1 MLDAYKEIRLPYTI
15 ANQTADVLTLAW
27 GENGGR
33 QMAVTRQGNTL
44 EFNDGIRQT
53 RLLRRE

>member
-15 ANQTADVLTLAW
+15 ANRAADTLTLAW
-27 GENGGR
+27 GEDGG

-44 EFNDGIRQT
+44 ELNDGIRQT